1 MVKSL
6 IVGVVVFAA
15 ACGGDKKDNTDNI
28 IVIDSG
34 SGSNQVDAPVQAA
47 CNVLTQMG
55 CQANEKCTWIH
66 STEAVPGTAALGA
79 IGCAPAGT
87 AADGEACTF
96 GPAGATG
103 YDNCKGGDICVHS
116 TCKQICDNN
125 NGTGPMCGSNF
136 ACVTYDSLFANHGST
151 TTPAG
156 ACDPTCNPLDD
167 NDFDGS
173 GTMFTKTGSACGSDP
188 TIGCYGGES
197 TAHPTFFTCST
208 PVKGSELLTHRSII
222 PDDLQFL
229 NTCMPGYGIAFAGDA
244 TGSMNLDCYA
254 FCAPGDAYMGNTG
267 TQEPNGKTTAVAPA
281 HTHRCNNNDALGNFG
296 ATPNTTGSNGE
307 HCMYSWRFE
316 VDDAGTLHE
325 SPTSNTVGI
334 CWDHS
339 KYQYDKDGDG
349 TVDTVVEP
357 CVTSPIS
364 GGTAST
370 AVELGCVNTAL
381 IPTTFNGK
389 MPKPHHYIQNFPERI
404 VLPAH
409 E

>member
-1 MVKSL
+1 MKNWF
-6 IVGVVVFAA
+6 VGVVVFAA
-15 ACGGDKKDNTDNI
+15 ACGGGKDNTDG
-28 IVIDSG
+28 IVLIDSG
-34 SGSNQVDAPVQAA
+34 SGSNPTVDAPVAAA

-66 STEAVPGTAALGA
+66 STEAVPGTPALGA
-79 IGCAPAGT
+79 IGCAPAGSANT
-87 AADGEACTF
+87 GDACTF
-96 GPAGATG
+96 GPAGDTG

-116 TCKQICDNN
+116 LCKSICDNN
-125 NGTGPMCGSNF
+125 NGAGPNCPSNF

-188 TIGCYGGES
+188 TVGCYGGES
-197 TAHPTFFTCST
+197 TSHPTFFTCST
-208 PVKGSELLTHRSII
+208 PVKGTETLTHRSVI

-229 NTCMPGYGIAFAGDA
+229 NACMPGYGIAFAGDA

-254 FCAPGDAYMGNTG
+254 FCKPGDAYMGNTG
-267 TQEPNGKTTAVAPA
+267 TQAPNGLTP
-281 HTHRCNNNDALGNFG
+281 HRCSNQEALGNFG
-296 ATPNTTGSNGE
+296 ATANTSGTINGE

-316 VDDAGTLHE
+316 VDTAGMLHE

-334 CWDHS
+334 CWDHT
-339 KYQYDKDGDG
+339 KYRYDQNGDG
-349 TVDTVVEP
+349 TADTVVEA
-357 CVTSPIS
+357 CVNVPITTATGVTTSS
-364 GGTAST
+364 
-370 AVELGCVNTAL
+370 AVELGCVNTSL
-381 IPTTFNGK
+381 IPTSLTGK
-389 MPKPHHYIQNFPERI
+389 NLKPRHYIPRFPERI